1 MKKLNIGC
9 GHRYSS
15 GWINIDF
22 HSESSEVISHNL
34 LKKLPFSSNSIEA
47 IYSSHL
53 LEHFEREDALKLIK
67 ECYRL
72 LETNGILRIVVPDLE
87 YTCREYIKILDSL
100 DSDGDKN
107 KHEWITI
114 ELLDQMVRTQPG
126 GIMANYWQSIVDKKD
141 ESAIKYIEERI
152 GVKVKEEVVSYS
164 PRSLS
169 DKIKKIN
176 PNLIKTKFNYL
187 YVGMVKKLIP
197 SDLRQALVDN
207 TPLGEKH
214 KWMYDRY
221 SLGEMF
227 KEVGFKEIKFLDAEK
242 SFISNFSEDYLDIN
256 QDGTTYKPGSLYCE
270 AIKP

>member
-9 GHRYSS
+9 GHRYSKE
-15 GWINIDF
+15 WINIDF

-53 LEHFEREDALKLIK
+53 LEHFQREDALKLIK

-72 LETNGILRIVVPDLE
+72 LKSNGILRIVVPDLE

-100 DSDGDKN
+100 DNHEVRN

-141 ESAIKYIEERI
+141 ESAIKYVEERI
-152 GVKVKEEVVSYS
+152 GVNVKQEILSYN

-169 DKIKKIN
+169 DKIKKVN

-187 YVGMVKKLIP
+187 YLGMVKQLIP
-197 SDLRQALVDN
+197 ASMRQVLVDN

-221 SLGEMF
+221 SLGEML
-227 KEVGFKEIKFLDAEK
+227 KEVGFTKIQFLNPEK
-242 SFISNFSEDYLDIN
+242 SFIPNFNEDYLDIN
-256 QDGTTYKPGSLYCE
+256 KDGTTYKPGSLYCE